1 MLAHAW
7 LGRPA
12 CSIYSRLSVSCAP
25 EHLSLRSAGLFVK
38 QRHPTPLLRTYSSAM
53 SSSSPTK
60 KLVVLDLNGTLVVR
74 SKFEG
79 SKGPRGRGGYV
90 SCFLTSSLPAKSTAF
105 TDEDPLP
112 LLETMICLAYPILGS
127 SSSRPTRRLLTALP
141 AHLPQILDAPFDAGL
156 ARFHGLELGAAE
168 EHREHGRA
176 RLPG

>member
-53 SSSSPTK
+53 SSSSSPK

-90 SCFLTSSLPAKSTAF
+90 SCFLTSSLPARSTAF

-127 SSSRPTRRLLTALP
+127 SSSRPTRRLLKALP
-141 AHLPQILDAPFDAGL
+141 THLSQILDASDHTIL
-156 ARFHGLELGAAE
+156 ARLHGLELGAAQ
-168 EHREHGRA
+168 EHRKHGCA
-176 RLPG
+176 R